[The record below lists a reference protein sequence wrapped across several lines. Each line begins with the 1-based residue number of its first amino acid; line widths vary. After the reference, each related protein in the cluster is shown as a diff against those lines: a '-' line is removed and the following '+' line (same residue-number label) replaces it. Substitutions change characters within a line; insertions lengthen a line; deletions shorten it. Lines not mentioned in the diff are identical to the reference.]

1 MPLSE
6 DTVRRYL
13 VGEVPI
19 EVLAVELSSAVIR
32 KSSIETEI
40 MIDDMQDDFNLTR
53 NHVLKLCDAA
63 IENRISTSGLNTVA
77 FAIIASERFQLDG
90 DDEPMMEVLYD
101 WSAPE
106 INFPLTPANLKMHRR
121 WLTGEAQPPNREWS
135 ISERQKRRLV
145 SMPQKVR
152 TNC

>member
-63 IENRISTSGLNTVA
+63 IENRISASGLNTVA

-121 WLTGEAQPPNREWS
+121 WLTGEAQPPKREWS

-145 SMPQKVR
+145 SMPRKVR

>member
-1 MPLSE
+1 
-6 DTVRRYL
+6 
-13 VGEVPI
+13 
-19 EVLAVELSSAVIR
+19 
-32 KSSIETEI
+32 
-40 MIDDMQDDFNLTR
+40 
-53 NHVLKLCDAA
+53 LKLCDAA
-63 IENRISTSGLNTVA
+63 IENRISASGLNTVA

-121 WLTGEAQPPNREWS
+121 WLTGEAQPPKREWS
-135 ISERQKRRLV
+135 ISERQKRRLI
-145 SMPQKVR
+145 SMPRKVR

>member
-1 MPLSE
+1 MPLNE

-53 NHVLKLCDAA
+53 NHLLRLCDAA
-63 IENRISTSGLNTVA
+63 IENHISASGLNTVA
-77 FAIIASERFQLDG
+77 FAIIASERFHLDV
-90 DDEPMMEVLYD
+90 DDEPMMKILYD
-101 WSAPE
+101 WSATE
-106 INFPLTPANLKMHRR
+106 INFPLNPNNLKMHRS
-121 WLTGEAQPPNREWS
+121 WLTGEAQPPTRELS
-135 ISERQKRRLV
+135 ISDGQKRRFV
-145 SMPQKVR
+145 SMRRKVR